1 MAKNENKT
9 ITVNEVEHNIE
20 DLTEQQIAMVNHIAD
35 LDKKLGNLMF
45 NIDQLKV
52 GREAFVNM
60 LASSFEDV
68 EEVAEEQ
75 GNTMEEEAKTVMDS
89 LAVGGTVATLAGWL
103 PSVASL
109 FTIIWLSLRIWES
122 ETVKKLFKRDK

>member
-35 LDKKLGNLMF
+35 LDKKLGNLVF

-68 EEVAEEQ
+68 EEVSEEQ
-75 GNTMEEEAKTVMDS
+75 GSTMEEEAKTVMDS

>member
-35 LDKKLGNLMF
+35 LDKKLGSLVF
-45 NIDQLKV
+45 NMDQLKV

-68 EEVAEEQ
+68 EEVSEE
-75 GNTMEEEAKTVMDS
+75 
-89 LAVGGTVATLAGWL
+89 
-103 PSVASL
+103 
-109 FTIIWLSLRIWES
+109 
-122 ETVKKLFKRDK
+122 